1 MTAILEV
8 TGVSRRFG
16 DTVSLDD
23 VTFQIPAGS
32 ICGLFGHNGAGKT
45 TLLSIIAGQ
54 DRPDAGTVRVNGA
67 EPFENG
73 DVLGQMN
80 YIRDNQ
86 RYPDDYTV
94 RHILRASPLFYENW
108 DAALA
113 ERLIERFALPR
124 TQAVKKFSRGQ
135 LSATAIIVGLASR
148 AELTLFDEPYLG
160 LDVAARQLFYT
171 TLLEEMAHH
180 PRTVLLS
187 THLVQEAEALF
198 SHVVILDHG
207 RVVLDAP
214 RDDLWDYA
222 TTIAGVRTAVDALPL
237 DGRVLSESGTGALLS
252 RTVRGALTEAQ
263 RAEADRLGLVTA
275 PASLQELVGSLSSA
289 SPTPTTSDALT
300 IGR

>member
-1 MTAILEV
+1 MTAILSV
-8 TGVSRRFG
+8 DGVSRRFG
-16 DTVSLDD
+16 STVSLDN
-23 VTFQIPAGS
+23 VSFQIPVGS

-54 DRPDAGTVRVNGA
+54 DRPDSGAVRVGGS

-94 RHILRASPLFYENW
+94 RHILASAPLFYPDW
-108 DAALA
+108 DADLA
-113 ERLIERFALPR
+113 RRLVARFALPAKR
-124 TQAVKKFSRGQ
+124 AVKKFSRGQ
-135 LSATAIIVGLASR
+135 LSATAIVIGLASR
-148 AELTLFDEPYLG
+148 AALTLFDEPYLG
-160 LDVAARQLFYT
+160 LDVAARELFYT
-171 TLLEEMAHH
+171 TLLEEMEGH
-180 PRTVLLS
+180 PRTVVLS

-198 SHVVILDHG
+198 SHVIILDHG

-222 TTIAGVRTAVDALPL
+222 TTISGARAAVEAFDCGLA
-237 DGRVLSESGTGALLS
+237 VIAEAGTGALLS
-252 RTVRGALTEAQ
+252 RTVRGTLTDAQESEAG
-263 RAEADRLGLVTA
+263 RAGLIIA
-275 PASLQELVGSLSSA
+275 PATLQELVGSLSSV
-289 SPTPTTSDALT
+289 TSDALT